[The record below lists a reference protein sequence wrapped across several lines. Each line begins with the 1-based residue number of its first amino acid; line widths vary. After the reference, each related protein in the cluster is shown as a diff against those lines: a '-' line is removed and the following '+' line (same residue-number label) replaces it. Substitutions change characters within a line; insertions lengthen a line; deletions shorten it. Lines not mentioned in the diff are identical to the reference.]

1 MKLKRKEVK
10 IKIKKRGDRINDVAV
25 SQGCT
30 ETNLKC
36 ILVVNSLSKF
46 VRKQNNSNNLEKQDF

>member
-10 IKIKKRGDRINDVAV
+10 LKIKKRGDRINDVAV
-25 SQGCT
+25 RQGCT

-36 ILVVNSLSKF
+36 ILVGNSLSKF
-46 VRKQNNSNNLEKQDF
+46 VRKQNNSNNLEK